1 MYKKRVFK
9 VKGGEKMPIG
19 TKKIEEQIEE
29 YADMVYRL
37 AFSRTKSKEEAEDI
51 FQEVFL
57 TLHQKKPEFEN
68 KEHEK
73 AWIIRVT
80 INKSKKLLNS
90 SWKKKQTLLE
100 KELKEEFPEEN
111 MEILEE
117 VLTLP
122 LKYRTIIHLFYYEGY
137 SVKQISKLLHLTE
150 SNVKMRLAR
159 ARKKLKEQWEGGE
172 VDGK

>member
-1 MYKKRVFK
+1 
-9 VKGGEKMPIG
+9 
-19 TKKIEEQIEE
+19 
-29 YADMVYRL
+29 
-37 AFSRTKSKEEAEDI
+37 
-51 FQEVFL
+51 
-57 TLHQKKPEFEN
+57 
-68 KEHEK
+68 
-73 AWIIRVT
+73 
-80 INKSKKLLNS
+80 
-90 SWKKKQTLLE
+90 
-100 KELKEEFPEEN
+100 